1 MQNFKAYT
9 ILYIE
14 DDEEVRKINSRILKR
29 MFKTLIEAK
38 DGFEGFKLYKKYKP
52 HIILTDINLP
62 KLDGISLSK
71 KIRENDL
78 NTKIIISTA
87 FSNKD
92 YLLEAIEL
100 NLEKYII
107 KPLSSKNLYPA
118 LKKAVKKIEESKDK
132 KIYLNANFYFDC
144 KNLLF
149 YYKDSP
155 LTLTKKEFLFLELL
169 VKNRNRTIS
178 YEEIERVVWNEKY
191 MSIYSLR
198 TTIGFLRKK
207 LPIKCIKNISNIG
220 YKLNIE

>member
-1 MQNFKAYT
+1 
-9 ILYIE
+9 
-14 DDEEVRKINSRILKR
+14 

-38 DGFEGFKLYKKYKP
+38 DGLEGLKLYKKHHP

-118 LKKAVKKIEESKDK
+118 LKKAVEKLEEAKDK
-132 KIYLNANFYFDC
+132 KIYITEEFYLES
-144 KNLLF
+144 KSLLF
-149 YYKDSP
+149 YHKDSP
-155 LTLTKKEFLFLELL
+155 LNLTKKEFLFLELL
-169 VKNRNRTIS
+169 VKNKNRIIS
-178 YEEIERVVWNEKY
+178 YEEIERVVWNEEY

-220 YKLNIE
+220 YKLEIE